1 MDVDLLSVLFFLVYP
16 PQIYALQKSFNFFY
30 EIFLLGKKKNRKKE
44 KKKKRSHISLLIQ
57 KEMCGTS
64 KSYFCCNDIFI
75 FRAMGVSVALY
86 AGAD

>member
-1 MDVDLLSVLFFLVYP
+1 MLS
-16 PQIYALQKSFNFFY
+16 KSLSISFMKYSFW
-30 EIFLLGKKKNRKKE
+30 EKKKNRKKE